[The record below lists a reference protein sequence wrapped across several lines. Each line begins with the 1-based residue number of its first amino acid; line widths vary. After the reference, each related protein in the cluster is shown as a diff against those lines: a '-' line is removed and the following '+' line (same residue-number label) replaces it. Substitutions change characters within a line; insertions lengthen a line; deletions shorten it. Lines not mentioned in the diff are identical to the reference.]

1 MHRVLSPLAAAMAL
15 AMLSSNALALTP
27 TPIPPTR
34 APVTYVPTGP
44 GGFYANCTINVYSI
58 SLKPLDP
65 SLLPPTPVPI
75 ATPTPTLTPGV
86 TPTPRPSPTPTPTPW
101 FTPTP
106 NPYVTPTPA
115 IPVWSAEQA
124 YTTGQIISYQGTQ
137 YRARWWTQGD
147 IPQTGGWGPWEL
159 ISTAGVPYWSA
170 QQTYVAGQEAS
181 HQGKIYRARWWT
193 SGEAPGAEW
202 GVWEFLRVDDR
213 VGMSKVVIQGTITQ
227 EYCWRNDWQQPYHD
241 YFYEKRHYDWQVVA
255 DPDQVV
261 AGIEVTDHNGSLV
274 TRVPSATQYESS
286 AAAGY
291 WMNHKRTYTEGA
303 GTTLSL
309 CGVGG
314 SCRRFT
320 PEL

>member
-1 MHRVLSPLAAAMAL
+1 MPRIVAFAAVPLAVLCSAAVAT
-15 AMLSSNALALTP
+15 TP
-27 TPIPPTR
+27 TPTR

-44 GGFYANCTINVYSI
+44 GGFYAHCRTDVYPV
-58 SLKPLDP
+58 SLKQLDA
-65 SLLPPTPVPI
+65 SLLPPTPVPTPGPT
-75 ATPTPTLTPGV
+75 ATPTPTLSPGV
-86 TPTPRPSPTPTPTPW
+86 TPTPRPTPTPTPTPW

-106 NPYVTPTPA
+106 NPYVTPTPT

-124 YTTGQIISYQGTQ
+124 YTTGQVISYQGTQ

-147 IPQTGGWGPWEL
+147 VPQTGGWGPWEL

-181 HQGKIYRARWWT
+181 HEGKIYRARWWT
-193 SGEAPGAEW
+193 NGEAPGAEW

-213 VGMSKVVIQGTITQ
+213 AGMGKVVIQGTLTR
-227 EYCWRNDWQQPYHD
+227 EYCWRNDWQPPYYDFFH
-241 YFYEKRHYDWQVVA
+241 EKRRYEWQVVA

-261 AGIEVTDHNGSLV
+261 AGITVTDHNGNVVSSM
-274 TRVPSATQYESS
+274 PASASQFESIG
-286 AAAGY
+286 AGY
-291 WMNHKRTYTEGA
+291 WLSGKRTYTEGYGA
-303 GTTLSL
+303 TVSL
-309 CGVGG
+309 CGSGG